1 MSRKSPCFILHP
13 SSFILHPCEGTMAT
27 DTSTSMDVSIW
38 EKLGDGLLTASDGI
52 SRFLTR
58 LFGASNE
65 RYVRKLGYI
74 RPSDPSKAPT
84 VIPGSLLAQVNELEP
99 AVRALSDEELRQ
111 TTPKLREKLR

>member
-1 MSRKSPCFILHP
+1 MRDRQETGLFVPHP
-13 SSFILHPCEGTMAT
+13 SSLVPHPSEGTMAT

-38 EKLGDGLLTASDGI
+38 ERIGDGLLAASDGI

-74 RPSDPSKAPT
+74 RSSGPT
-84 VIPGSLLAQVNELEP
+84 KPHSVIAGSLLAQVNDLEP
-99 AVRALSDEELRQ
+99 QMKALSDDEL
-111 TTPKLREKLR
+111 